1 MASEFKHS
9 VFIAYHGSVDV
20 NGTAEIAK
28 SVKKLIDKNVPNWFS
43 YCGPDTNERTYD
55 DHPDLVIPVSKLFL
69 FVVNDSIPKT
79 SSGQINPETSQ
90 YIIDEIKA
98 FKMLIDSNLRNKKD
112 FAVLYTGNALK
123 TKNDITNYVKKLLY
137 SIDPNEDLYVGNHYY
152 LVEFDSII
160 DWVDNRI
167 KNTSSQAMVN
177 EDYYPFK
184 VLEKKVVYNID
195 NKDASF
201 LIQMGKGMGKT
212 TFVRG
217 FSKKY
222 SDKYFIFPYY
232 ITDNFDCSREN
243 FYWSLV
249 DFLREGKTTLPS
261 CNINVD
267 AEFIEFLHKV
277 KKQFFSDK
285 KMVFIIDGI
294 DNIPPLE
301 NSLLSLFSSLNTL
314 NDGIC
319 FIFTSKTYDEISSS
333 SAFRFVSQF
342 NGEKVLF
349 NMDSPEYL
357 SFLFDY
363 FNDEIIGTFYRKG
376 KESGLEIAKFFDKIE
391 PKNILSFSI
400 ITKLIHVYYSKYKN
414 ISGELINSLSVSMN
428 FYYSYI
434 KNEYNEV
441 ILEQIK
447 KIFASIIVSAL
458 PLSIRDIVTLT
469 GLELPDDLFLE
480 YPFLE
485 VFLFKDEN
493 GKYSFVHEEMEKS
506 IATDCK
512 KEIDNI
518 LGMVYLE
525 AKAIPTSEKEYYD
538 YLSNN
543 YVFIK
548 CLSSL
553 LLHIDVEEKK
563 TLINRLCSINFSYKW
578 GKQPKLIAKE
588 SYLLSILLDTNML
601 DSKSLVKVFGLLG
614 FNYHLSNK
622 YSTSRIYFEHAYDLY
637 QKENS
642 LIDNDVNLYISLLTR
657 YSSVLQEIHL
667 FEQSQA
673 LYKEAMVLYDKQY
686 EKGQIDY
693 NSLVFNWICLSHVYS
708 HAKNLKMQK
717 QTLIYIDKRFGVTKN
732 GGDLDNLAFFNF
744 SYAYYYR
751 DKKKYKKSLKVIDDT
766 IAYYKTI
773 DYQKNS
779 NAFLGNVMECFAIKG
794 SLLSYLKVKKAD
806 CLTFIEETETFLNSA
821 KNSCDFHNIDFDS
834 RVNYCFAK
842 LLFEQGMY
850 KESRKYASAII
861 YSISNMLDEERNN
874 NIISNHE
881 YNAYLLINEIEKKEK
896 SCNEQ

>member
-1 MASEFKHS
+1 MALDFKHS
-9 VFIAYHGSVDV
+9 VFIAYHGSADI

-28 SVKKLIDKNVPNWFS
+28 SIKKLIDKNVPSCLS

-79 SSGQINPETSQ
+79 NSGQINPETSQ

-112 FAVLYTGNALK
+112 FAVLYTGNFLK
-123 TKNDITNYVKKLLY
+123 NKNDITNYVKKLLY
-137 SIDPNEDLYVGNHYY
+137 NIDPNEELYVGNHYY

-177 EDYYPFK
+177 EEYYPFK

-249 DFLREGKTTLPS
+249 DFLRECKTTLPS

-267 AEFIEFLHKV
+267 EEFIEFLRKV

-301 NSLLSLFSSLNTL
+301 NSLLSLFSNLNTL

-319 FIFTSKTYDEISSS
+319 FIFTSKTYDEINSS

-376 KESGLEIAKFFDKIE
+376 NENGLEIAKFFDKIE

-400 ITKLIHVYYSKYKN
+400 ITKLIHVYYSKYKS
-414 ISGELINSLSVSMN
+414 ISGELISSLSASMD

-441 ILEQIK
+441 ILGKIK
-447 KIFASIIVSAL
+447 RIFASIIVSAL
-458 PLSIRDIVTLT
+458 PLSIRDIVKLT
-469 GLELPDDLFLE
+469 GLDLPDDLFLE

-485 VFLFKDEN
+485 IFLFKDEN

-506 IATDCK
+506 ISKDCK

-518 LGMVYLE
+518 LGVAYLE
-525 AKAIPTSEKEYYD
+525 AKAIPTSVDSYYN
-538 YLSNN
+538 YLKDSFV
-543 YVFIK
+543 YIK
-548 CLSSL
+548 TLSSL
-553 LLHIDVEEKK
+553 LLHLSEEEKK
-563 TLINRLCSINFSYKW
+563 TLVGRLCSINFSYKW
-578 GKQPKLIAKE
+578 GKQPKLITKE
-588 SYLLSILLDTNML
+588 SYLLSILLRTNML

-622 YSTSRIYFEHAYDLY
+622 YSTSRIYFEQAYDLY
-637 QKENS
+637 QKNNN
-642 LIDNDVNLYISLLTR
+642 LIEEDVNLYISLLTR

-667 FEQSQA
+667 FEQSQK
-673 LYKEAMVLYDKQY
+673 LYKEAVALYDKQY
-686 EKGQIDY
+686 EKGLVEY

-717 QTLIYIDKRFGVTKN
+717 QTLAYVDKRFGVTKRS
-732 GGDLDNLAFFNF
+732 GDLDNLAFFNF
-744 SYAYYYR
+744 SLAYYYR
-751 DKKKYKKSLKVIDDT
+751 DKKKYKKSLQVINQT
-766 IAYYKTI
+766 IDYYKTI

-779 NAFLGNVMECFAIKG
+779 SAFLGNIMECFAIKA
-794 SLLSYLKVKKAD
+794 SLLSYLKTSARD
-806 CLTFIEETETFLNSA
+806 CLAFIHDTESFLNTA
-821 KNSCDFHNIDFDS
+821 KNQCDFHNIDFDS
-834 RVNYCFAK
+834 RVNYSFAK
-842 LLFEQGMY
+842 LLFEHGMFEEA
-850 KESRKYASAII
+850 KKYASAII

-881 YNAYLLINEIEKKEK
+881 YNTQLLLNEIEKKEK
-896 SCNEQ
+896 NCNEQ